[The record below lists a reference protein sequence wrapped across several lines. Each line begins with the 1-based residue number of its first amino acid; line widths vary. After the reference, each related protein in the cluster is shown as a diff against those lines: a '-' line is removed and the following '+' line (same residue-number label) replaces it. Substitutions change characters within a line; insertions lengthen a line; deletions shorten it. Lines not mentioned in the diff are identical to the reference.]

1 MMFISTQR
9 KRMLEQMKDGLESRG
24 WMIVGRCAT
33 GLGIVA
39 LIALAGAGSG
49 DRGANA
55 VRGSAT
61 QSTAKAAEQH
71 RRIVFDQRRERYE
84 QQTEGDRF
92 ARGKRLPSDGFAPV
106 RIQ

>member
-1 MMFISTQR
+1 MFISMQR

-24 WMIVGRCAT
+24 WMIVARCAT

-39 LIALAGAGSG
+39 LIALVGAGNA

-61 QSTAKAAEQH
+61 QSAAKAAEQH
-71 RRIVFDQRRERYE
+71 RRVLFDQRRERYE
-84 QQTEGDRF
+84 QQTDGGRF
-92 ARGKRLPSDGFAPV
+92 ASGKRLPSDGAAPV
-106 RIQ
+106 AIQ